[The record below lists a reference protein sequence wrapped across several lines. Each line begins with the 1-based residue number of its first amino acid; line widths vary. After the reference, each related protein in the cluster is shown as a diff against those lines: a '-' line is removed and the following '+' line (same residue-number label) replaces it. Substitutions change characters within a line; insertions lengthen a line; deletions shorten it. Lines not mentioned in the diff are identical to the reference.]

1 MTVRN
6 IAISVARLLQA
17 DDIEELLNV
26 PDVGDDGE
34 SDEIAAATAAEND
47 EDVKLLVACINAAV
61 NDIAADGFPI
71 CVNET
76 LAASCCVVPI
86 SAFSRSPSTVRR
98 VADRAG
104 VVTFGFDSNG
114 VAVPHDGAYEIMY
127 TVEPDEAGLDDEL
140 ELGAMCDR
148 SMLTYMSARNYC
160 LVTGRTDEASVW
172 DQMYEAHTAR
182 KRLTRRA
189 RLPERVWR

>member
-17 DDIEELLNV
+17 DDIEELLCS
-26 PDVGDDGE
+26 PELGEDGE
-34 SDEIAAATAAEND
+34 PDEAAATAEND
-47 EDVKLLVACINAAV
+47 EDVKLLVACINAAT
-61 NDIAADGFPI
+61 NDVAADGFPI
-71 CVNET
+71 CATET
-76 LAASCCVVPI
+76 LEAVGGVVPL
-86 SAFSRSPSTVRR
+86 SAFSRVPSTVRR

-104 VVTFGFDSNG
+104 AVTFGLDSGG
-114 VAVPHDGAYEIMY
+114 VTVPHDGAYEITY

-148 SMLTYMSARNYC
+148 SMLEYMSARNYC
-160 LVTGRTDEASVW
+160 FVTGRTDEASVW